1 MKEKRNNI
9 LEEVSRLYI
18 RYGIKS
24 VTMDDVSRELGISK
38 KTLYKFFSDK
48 NDLVKNVI
56 SYQIKKQTAK
66 SFETKKQK
74 LNAVDVLIIASRHI
88 IKFMETFN
96 PSIRHDLQKYYP
108 DVLKIL
114 TEHRRKHIFENIKT
128 NIVQGIKEGLY
139 RKDLKPDI
147 IAVLYVSRMDVIFN
161 YEYFPS
167 DKFDFSTIFNE
178 MFKYHICGIAN
189 KKGIEHYEKKIK
201 TFD

>member
-9 LEEVSRLYI
+9 LEEVSHLYI
-18 RYGIKS
+18 KYGIKS

-38 KTLYKFFSDK
+38 KTLYNFFSDK

-56 SYQIKKQTAK
+56 SYQINKQTNK
-66 SFETKKQK
+66 SFEIIKQK
-74 LNAVDVLIIASRHI
+74 HNSIDVLLEASKHI

-114 TEHRRKHIFENIKT
+114 KEHRRKHIFENIRA
-128 NIVQGIKEGLY
+128 NIIQGIKEGLY
-139 RKDLKPDI
+139 RKNLNPDI
-147 IAVLYVSRMDVIFN
+147 ISSIYVSRLEILFN

-167 DKFDFSTIFNE
+167 DKFEFSTIFDE
-178 MFKYHICGIAN
+178 MFKYHIRGIAS
-189 KKGIEHYEKKIK
+189 KKGIEYYESKM
-201 TFD
+201 